1 MITEERSETQG
12 LGSLGG
18 GRAATARLSSHPT
31 TGSESGSA
39 EEAAACSDVRVLW

>member
-18 GRAATARLSSHPT
+18 GRAARLSSHAT

-39 EEAAACSDVRVLW
+39 QEAAACSDVRV

>member
-12 LGSLGG
+12 LGSLG
-18 GRAATARLSSHPT
+18 RAVRLSSHAT

-39 EEAAACSDVRVLW
+39 QEAAACSDVRV